1 MRKIVNFL
9 LLCVG
14 LLAGG
19 HAWAQRPHCSYGFQD
34 SSCGATVATSAQTR
48 PQCPGDPGWTTGAAA
63 QWQGSHYSQPQCNYQ
78 PKTTCP
84 AGYSTMSDSYWN
96 GSSWVGLACAIPPPP
111 GSGACQYGFLSG
123 PTWTGSSWTYT
134 CNAPPP
140 PPPPVSSDP
149 IAHCKAN
156 AAAAGYSVPPG
167 LAATTQKI
175 GSYTQVAMCYVTGP
189 YYAGGGPN
197 GGTNYEYACFFN
209 NSDGSQYMPD
219 RTMVWSYCQ
228 GYSGN

>member
-1 MRKIVNFL
+1 MFNFL
-9 LLCVG
+9 ILCVG
-14 LLAGG
+14 LFAGS
-19 HAWAQRPHCSYGFQD
+19 HAWAQRAHCSYGFQD
-34 SSCGATVATSAQTR
+34 SSCGPTISTAAQAA
-48 PQCPGDPGWTTGAAA
+48 PQCPGDPGWTTGTAA
-63 QWQGSHYSQPQCNYQ
+63 QWQGSRFSSPQCNYQ

-84 AGYSTMSDSYWN
+84 AGYSTVSDSYWN

-111 GSGACQYGFLSG
+111 GSGSCQYGFLSG
-123 PTWTGSSWTYT
+123 PTWTGSSWSYT

-140 PPPPVSSDP
+140 PSNPAPSDP

-156 AAAAGYSVPPG
+156 AAAAGYTVPPG
-167 LAATTQKI
+167 LAATTLKI

-197 GGTNYEYACFFN
+197 GGTDYEYACFFK

-219 RTMVWSYCQ
+219 QTMIWSYCQ
-228 GYSGN
+228 GYSSN